1 MRLGKK
7 VNAKLQSQWR
17 QELETRGFKLSQTKH
32 REYNFSTNEIT
43 IGTIKL
49 EYENGS
55 SECFE
60 NLGSI
65 FHRQDIQQDVSVGGK
80 SGDRSVPLKSKGM
93 FY

>member
-1 MRLGKK
+1 M
-7 VNAKLQSQWR
+7 
-17 QELETRGFKLSQTKH
+17 ETRVRDTRFQISQTKH